1 MQTNSPTL
9 DGHYNVDIYY
19 LLSES
24 HYSTLPISF
33 EHIDSTPGWKT
44 FDITPIVIKWKQGL
58 VNHGLQL
65 RLTKGEE
72 ILSCEEVFSKGEEDL
87 NTEPLLIVYANDH
100 NTPKT
105 SLKRDIT
112 PQHQETRSAAVV
124 TGCHRKR
131 MVAKIESLIIDGMHV
146 IHPSFVDVGVCS
158 GLCSYSYLQG
168 NQLEYAN
175 ILYSHDLN
183 GEESSAL
190 ISACCVPTSFRN
202 ILVMAYDE
210 ASKILHLKK
219 AAILVH
225 ECACL

>member
-1 MQTNSPTL
+1 M
-9 DGHYNVDIYY
+9 
-19 LLSES
+19 SES

-65 RLTKGEE
+65 RLTKGKE

-112 PQHQETRSAAVV
+112 PQHQETHSAAVV
-124 TGCHRKR
+124 MGCHRKR
-131 MVAKIESLIIDGMHV
+131 MVANIKSSIIDGMRV
-146 IHPSFVDVGVCS
+146 LLPSFVDVGVCS

-183 GEESSAL
+183 GEESSAFP
-190 ISACCVPTSFRN
+190 SACCVPTGFRS
-202 ILVMAYDE
+202 ITVLAYDE
-210 ASKILHLKK
+210 ASKNIDVKY
-219 AAILVH
+219 ASIVVD
-225 ECACL
+225 ECTCIQLSSYCTNSN

>member
-1 MQTNSPTL
+1 M
-9 DGHYNVDIYY
+9 
-19 LLSES
+19 SES

-65 RLTKGEE
+65 RLTKGKE

-105 SLKRDIT
+105 LKRDIT

-146 IHPSFVDVGVCS
+146 IQPSSVDVGVCS

-175 ILYSHDLN
+175 ILYSHYLN

-190 ISACCVPTSFRN
+190 PSACCVPTSFKS
-202 ILVMAYDE
+202 IPVMTYHKARKTFHATY
-210 ASKILHLKK
+210 
-219 AAILVH
+219 AAILVD
-225 ECACL
+225 ECTCL